1 MISVVIP
8 TLNAETTLARTLGC
22 LVGAAVQE
30 LIREVIVVD
39 GGSSDGTRAIVEAS
53 GAKWID
59 STRGRGRQL
68 KTGADHAK
76 CDWLLFLHGDTILQ
90 DGWER
95 EVRAFIEHVERTGD
109 QKAGIFRFAVDDYS
123 AKARRL
129 EVMVRF
135 RCWLLSLPYGDQG
148 LLISRHLYNNVGGFE
163 DVPLMEDVSMVKR
176 LGRSR
181 LAYFKSQA
189 ITSARRFRKN
199 GFLLQPVKNM
209 SLLVLYFMRVPPRIL
224 AKLYG

>member
-8 TLNAETTLARTLGC
+8 TLNAEATLAKTLAC
-22 LVGAAVQE
+22 LVSAAAEE
-30 LIREVIVVD
+30 LVREVIIVD
-39 GGSSDGTRAIVEAS
+39 GGSSDATHVVVDAS
-53 GAKWID
+53 GATWVQ
-59 STRGRGRQL
+59 SARGRGRQL
-68 KTGADHAK
+68 ATGAGRAK
-76 CDWLLFLHGDTILQ
+76 SPWLLFLHADTILQ

-95 EVRAFIEHVERTGD
+95 EVRAFIEYVERTGD
-109 QKAGIFRFAVDDYS
+109 QKAGVFRFAVDDYS

-129 EVMVRF
+129 ESLVRF
-135 RCWLLSLPYGDQG
+135 RCWLFSLPYGDQG

-163 DVPLMEDVSMVKR
+163 DVPLMEDVGLVKR

-189 ITSARRFRKN
+189 ITSARRFRRN
-199 GFLLQPVKNM
+199 GFLLQPIKNM
-209 SLLVLYFMRVPPRIL
+209 SLLFLYFLKVPPRIL